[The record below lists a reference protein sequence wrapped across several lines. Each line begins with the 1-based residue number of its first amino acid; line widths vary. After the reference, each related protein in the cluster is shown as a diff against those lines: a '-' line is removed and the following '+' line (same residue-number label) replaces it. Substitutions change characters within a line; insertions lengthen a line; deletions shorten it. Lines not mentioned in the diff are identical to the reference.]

1 MDDENRAN
9 NNELDGQHQ
18 TAFAIFAGGCF
29 WCMVQPFA
37 QVDGVREVIAGY
49 TGGHT
54 ESPTYEEVC
63 EVISGYIGGHTEN
76 PTYSEVCS
84 GATGHYEAVRVEYD
98 PAVVSYETLVEV
110 FWRQIDP
117 IDRQGQ
123 FADKGTQYRS
133 AIFYTY
139 EQQRQ
144 LAEESK
150 RQLDE
155 SGKFEEPI
163 ATAILP
169 AGKFYPAEHYHQDY
183 YLKNPERCKK
193 YKISSGR
200 EPYLKETW
208 GNKGPY
214 SG

>member
-1 MDDENRAN
+1 MDDDRVND
-9 NNELDGQHQ
+9 NERNAGDP

-37 QVDGVREVIAGY
+37 QVDGVCEVIA
-49 TGGHT
+49 
-54 ESPTYEEVC
+54 
-63 EVISGYIGGHTEN
+63 GYIGGHTEN
-76 PTYSEVCS
+76 PTYGEVCS

-98 PAVVSYETLVEV
+98 PVVVSYETLLEV

-117 IDRQGQ
+117 TDRQGQ

-169 AGKFYPAEHYHQDY
+169 ASKFYPAEHYHQDY
-183 YLKNPERCKK
+183 YLKNPEH
-193 YKISSGR
+193 YKRYKVSSGR